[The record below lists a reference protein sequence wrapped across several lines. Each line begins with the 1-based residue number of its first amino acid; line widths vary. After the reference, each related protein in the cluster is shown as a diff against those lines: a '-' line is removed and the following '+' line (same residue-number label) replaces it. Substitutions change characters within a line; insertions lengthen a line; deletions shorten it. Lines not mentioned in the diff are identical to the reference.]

1 MSTPDVE
8 SRFWQNRVGR
18 VLRWIVFLPI
28 GVVLASVLQSIPPL
42 AVVFAASWHPQFSF
56 LILILGVIAVSILGT
71 LATLWFAASLYTPVL
86 VCRFI
91 APNHRV
97 AAIVFA
103 MFSILYEGSFILRL
117 VGDTPWLLVIY
128 HIVFTIILVAG
139 CVVAYK
145 AEI

>member
-1 MSTPDVE
+1 MTAVG
-8 SRFWQNRVGR
+8 FWQNRVGR

-42 AVVFAASWHPQFSF
+42 AVVLAASWHPHFSF
-56 LILILGVIAVSILGT
+56 LILILGLIALSILGT
-71 LATLWFAASLYTPVL
+71 LAWFWFMASLFTPVL
-86 VCRFI
+86 ACRVI

-97 AAIVFA
+97 AAVVFPTL
-103 MFSILYEGSFILRL
+103 SILYEGSFILRL

-128 HIVFTIILVAG
+128 HVIFTIILVAG

-145 AEI
+145 QEI